1 MGCWGPVGQFSIR
14 QFEAT
19 ESYSSRAVFHSLW
32 GMKMADHNLLD
43 LSYSLSF
50 TLEHTLNP
58 TSQPSQRATF
68 TPRHFLLS
76 MGCVDL
82 NWWLFSLN
90 HVTSVRS
97 IYNEHMNNSD
107 FSLSLVH
114 SKANPQ
120 RLRLESYFIKVCK
133 CWWGLLAA
141 IPLHVC
147 VYVLKGALELPS
159 NVAVINTNFFLQTV
173 APC

>member
-1 MGCWGPVGQFSIR
+1 MGYWGPVGQFSIR
-14 QFEAT
+14 QCVAT
-19 ESYSSRAVFHSLW
+19 ESYSSRTVFHFLW

-50 TLEHTLNP
+50 TLEHTLKP
-58 TSQPSQRATF
+58 SSQASTVSYLHPQTF
-68 TPRHFLLS
+68 PPLHGSKLVTFQFRPCHI
-76 MGCVDL
+76 CQKHIL
-82 NWWLFSLN
+82 N
-90 HVTSVRS
+90 
-97 IYNEHMNNSD
+97 ISD

-120 RLRLESYFIKVCK
+120 RLRLESYFIEVCE
-133 CWWGLLAA
+133 CWCEFSAA

-147 VYVLKGALELPS
+147 VNVLKGALELPS
-159 NVAVINTNFFLQTV
+159 KVYAVVNVNFFLQTV